1 MVVNC
6 RSCGSA
12 MITNKTSY
20 SWLCPDCI
28 KYILKLDITTNAII
42 EELERRAS
50 HPFISAMVSIIKK
63 WNEEEVI

>member
-28 KYILKLDITTNAII
+28 KYILKLDISTELML
-42 EELERRAS
+42 EELGTRS
-50 HPFISAMVSIIKK
+50 THPFVNLLIELLWKWIEKIK
-63 WNEEEVI
+63 